1 MKEITRYNCFETN
14 SSMTHSCVIMP
25 KKVYEEWESSEKYIF
40 LDDSMCYFLDY
51 FKMIPESKR
60 PQKGHLYTKEEA
72 LKFMNINNFLDLK
85 DVGFCKWDDWYDTD
99 LYIDTNYYTSESGD
113 EFVMCCK
120 YGHD

>member
-40 LDDSMCYFLDY
+40 LGDSMYYFRDH
-51 FKMIPESKR
+51 IPESQR
-60 PQKGHLYTKEEA
+60 PQKGHLYTKEEV
-72 LKFMNINNFLDLK
+72 LKFMILILEDLADLK
-85 DVGFCKWDDWYDTD
+85 DVGFCKWNEWYDTD